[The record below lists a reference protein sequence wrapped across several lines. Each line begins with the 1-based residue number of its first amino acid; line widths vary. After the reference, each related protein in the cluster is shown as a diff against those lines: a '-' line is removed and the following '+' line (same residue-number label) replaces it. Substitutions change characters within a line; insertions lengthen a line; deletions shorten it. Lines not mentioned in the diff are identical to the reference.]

1 VQPSGCVPRFKHV
14 FQGTDGTWFYE
25 YNGTVCGGFATVTD
39 AGMER
44 RRVYDIGRK
53 RALRARVAAPLAEEH
68 AATDDTRAEPPAGV
82 PPPAEAAEVLLV
94 DYSSNWGVAP
104 WLAPS

>member
-1 VQPSGCVPRFKHV
+1 V

-44 RRVYDIGRK
+44 RRVYDVGRK
-53 RALRARVAAPLAEEH
+53 RALRARVAPPLAEEE
-68 AATDDTRAEPPAGV
+68 AATDETRAEPPAGLSASWGV
-82 PPPAEAAEVLLV
+82 PPPAHEEVLLV